1 MDKASPIFVAG
12 VPRSANTWMQVAL
25 SKHPRIHITGHPP
38 QTVTPE
44 LRGFHTR
51 RVEAGRLAGQWNKER
66 AEDHFAGADRETC
79 ARAFAE
85 YLRSVWTGYA
95 DQVKPRWG
103 LKILWPKDIDLFTE
117 LWPAARWIVC
127 VRHPWRV
134 IESHKNTLS
143 TKATPDQIARNWV
156 RSIRFGLDSPAA
168 MIWQI
173 DRTFPES
180 RVAKMV
186 DLLRFV
192 GEPLDATESPILQF
206 AAEAPVV
213 HKRTHKERGTW
224 EIDNNTRARLLGID
238 GIPETAKQM
247 GYTL

>member
-1 MDKASPIFVAG
+1 
-12 VPRSANTWMQVAL
+12 
-25 SKHPRIHITGHPP
+25 
-38 QTVTPE
+38 
-44 LRGFHTR
+44 
-51 RVEAGRLAGQWNKER
+51 
-66 AEDHFAGADRETC
+66 
-79 ARAFAE
+79 
-85 YLRSVWTGYA
+85 
-95 DQVKPRWG
+95 
-103 LKILWPKDIDLFTE
+103 
-117 LWPAARWIVC
+117 
-127 VRHPWRV
+127 
-134 IESHKNTLS
+134 
-143 TKATPDQIARNWV
+143 
-156 RSIRFGLDSPAA
+156 